1 MGILT
6 NLVVQGGL
14 AVGNTVATE
23 RDRPPGDQ
31 GTAVQRA
38 KRRVRAVVGDGTAK
52 TVVGVGAPLA
62 AKEVARWAGA
72 GLIGRVARGLAGKPV
87 AAAGVA
93 ILAVDVVRDVAR
105 VVSGEMRPSQAI
117 EHVCASATGL
127 AGGAGGGY
135 AGAALGTAL
144 IPVPL
149 VGTVVGGVVGSVAGA
164 LAGDAV
170 GRSAARKVLG

>member
-1 MGILT
+1 MGVLT
-6 NLVVQGGL
+6 DLVVQGGL

-23 RDRPPGDQ
+23 RDRPASQ

-38 KRRVRAVVGDGTAK
+38 KRRVRAVVEDGAAK
-52 TVVGVGAPLA
+52 TVVSVGAPLA
-62 AKEVARWAGA
+62 AREVARRAGA

-93 ILAVDVVRDVAR
+93 ILGYDLVRDAAR
-105 VVSGEMRPSQAI
+105 VVAGTMKPSEAI

-135 AGAALGTAL
+135 VGAALGTAL
-144 IPVPL
+144 IPVPV
-149 VGTVVGGVVGSVAGA
+149 VGTLVGGVVGSVAGA
-164 LAGDAV
+164 VAGDVV
-170 GRSAARKVLG
+170 GRSAARKALS